1 MTIAGIL
8 SACSYNR
15 LYFRAKKAMDSLAV
29 KLFKSSIFSYHFLIV
44 VEILALCNFFLEEK
58 MCHFGQTDCFLKNSS
73 KFVSDF
79 TKSRCEN
86 SFTGG
91 SVDKVHRNRAQ
102 APVSKY
108 LFGLISNIFN
118 CTDTFCT
125 CLGPGKLSQ

>member
-79 TKSRCEN
+79 TKSSCEN
-86 SFTGG
+86 SFIANCYSCSTVQ
-91 SVDKVHRNRAQ
+91 SRNICLQMWSIDAAELFPLLSRNLSKV
-102 APVSKY
+102 
-108 LFGLISNIFN
+108 
-118 CTDTFCT
+118 
-125 CLGPGKLSQ
+125 KLKL